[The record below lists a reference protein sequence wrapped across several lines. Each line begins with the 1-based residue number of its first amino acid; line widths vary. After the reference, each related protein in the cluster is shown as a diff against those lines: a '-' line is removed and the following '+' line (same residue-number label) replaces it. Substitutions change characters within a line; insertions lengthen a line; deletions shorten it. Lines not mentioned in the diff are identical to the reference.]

1 MSRWKGLVR
10 VSAIV
15 LIIGAGAVGL
25 AACGG
30 SSGSSGGSS
39 STSGGSSGASGGGL
53 VTKATAGRAIFQ
65 AAGCAQCHTLS
76 AAGASG
82 EVGPNLDSLRPSAAR
97 VRSQVEHGG
106 GVMPSFKDK
115 LTAAQ
120 IDAVANFVASSAGD

>member
-1 MSRWKGLVR
+1 MNRWKGLVR

>member
-1 MSRWKGLVR
+1 MHRRERFVR
-10 VSAIV
+10 ISAFV
-15 LIIGAGAVGL
+15 LIVAAGALGL

-39 STSGGSSGASGGGL
+39 GGSGGDP
-53 VTKATAGRAIFQ
+53 VKKATTGRAIFQ
-65 AAGCAQCHTLS
+65 AAGCADCHTLK

-82 EVGPNLDSLRPSAAR
+82 SVGPNLDSVHPSAAK
-97 VRSQVEHGG
+97 VRSQVERGG

-120 IDAVANFVASSAGD
+120 INAVANFVASSAGH

>member
-1 MSRWKGLVR
+1 
-10 VSAIV
+10 
-15 LIIGAGAVGL
+15 
-25 AACGG
+25 
-30 SSGSSGGSS
+30 
-39 STSGGSSGASGGGL
+39 

-76 AAGASG
+76 AAGATGS
-82 EVGPNLDSLRPSAAR
+82 VGPNLDSLQPSAAR

-120 IDAVANFVASSAGD
+120 INAVANFVAASAGH